1 MNIELEEFG
10 LSLED
15 ILGATPNIVTPN
27 LKDLVVL
34 KNEKKPKKLAE
45 IIVDAKMAS
54 IKNPTTKEIAHKG
67 EIHRISYFDIAP
79 MKKGVWCEMSLLLLA
94 CSYQEQCQVIEALY
108 PEDLQLIAK
117 AFAATFTVD
126 GAKPIQVKEDEQLHH
141 KLDEANVGIAM
152 LIAMFATNFGNSI
165 AHPDVVNHYLKE
177 MDDIA
182 NASKEATKFKHQSR
196 RSEQRYLA
204 Q

>member
-1 MNIELEEFG
+1 
-10 LSLED
+10 
-15 ILGATPNIVTPN
+15 
-27 LKDLVVL
+27 
-34 KNEKKPKKLAE
+34 
-45 IIVDAKMAS
+45 MAS
-54 IKNPTTKEIAHKG
+54 LKSPTTKEIAHKG
-67 EIHRISYFDIAP
+67 EIHRISYFDITP
-79 MKKGVWCEMSLLLLA
+79 MKKGVWCEMSLLLLS

-152 LIAMFATNFGNSI
+152 LIAMFGNSI

-196 RSEQRYLA
+196 RNEQRYLA

>member
-10 LSLED
+10 LSLDD
-15 ILGATPNIVTPN
+15 ILGAAPNIVTPN
-27 LKDLVVL
+27 LKDLVVI

-54 IKNPTTKEIAHKG
+54 LKSPTTKEIVHKG
-67 EIHRISYFDIAP
+67 KIHRISYFDITP
-79 MKKGVWCEMSLLLLA
+79 MKKGVWCEMSLLLLE

-126 GAKPIQVKEDEQLHH
+126 GANPIQVKEDEQLHH

-152 LIAMFATNFGNSI
+152 LIAMFATNFGDSI
-165 AHPDVVNHYLKE
+165 SHPDVVNQYLKE